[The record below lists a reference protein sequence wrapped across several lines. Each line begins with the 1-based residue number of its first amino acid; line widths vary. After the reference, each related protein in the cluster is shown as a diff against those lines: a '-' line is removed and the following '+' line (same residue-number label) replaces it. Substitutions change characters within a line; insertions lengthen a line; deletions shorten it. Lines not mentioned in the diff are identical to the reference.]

1 MGQSY
6 DPLQP
11 SQVRCSCLMDGPSLA
26 IWKLTIPLFQLGP
39 LLMDG
44 PSLAIWKLTI
54 PLFQLGPL
62 SPGGP
67 TFSQAFTLPAQQ
79 MRM

>member
-39 LLMDG
+39 L
-44 PSLAIWKLTI
+44 
-54 PLFQLGPL
+54 

-67 TFSQAFTLPAQQ
+67 TFSQAFNSYLLVVPSQS
-79 MRM
+79 MRIEGERDEFQGLVD